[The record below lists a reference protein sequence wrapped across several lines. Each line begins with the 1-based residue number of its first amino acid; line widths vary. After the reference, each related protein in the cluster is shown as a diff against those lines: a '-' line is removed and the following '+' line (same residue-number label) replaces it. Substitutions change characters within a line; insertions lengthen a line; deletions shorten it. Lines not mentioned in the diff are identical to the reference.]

1 MARQSKVIISCAIT
15 GAIHTPT
22 MSDALPISPNEIAA
36 ASIEAAEAGAAI
48 LHLHARDPETG
59 KPTPSPDVFMEFLP
73 RIKQNTDAVVN
84 ITTGGGLGMTVEE
97 RIAGAIRA
105 EPEVTSLN
113 MGSMNFNIS
122 DLADRYEDWKFD
134 WEKPYLADTDDN
146 IFTNTFRQIEHIITE
161 LADKRGVKF
170 EHECYDVG
178 HLYNTHYFYKQGRL
192 KPPIFLQFIFGILG
206 GIGADLNHLNHMK
219 DTADRLF
226 GDDYIFSV
234 LAAGRHQMN
243 FTTQSAMLG
252 GSVRVGLEDSL
263 YIAKGKHAESNAQQ
277 VEKIR
282 RICEDLSLEIASPD
296 EARQILDLKGG
307 DMVKF

>member
-22 MSDALPISPNEIAA
+22 MSDALPISPNEIAT

-48 LHLHARDPETG
+48 LHLHARDPKTG

-97 RIAGAIRA
+97 RIAGAVRA

-134 WEKPYLADTDDN
+134 WEKPYLAGTDDH
-146 IFTNTFRQIEHIITE
+146 IFTNTFR
-161 LADKRGVKF
+161 
-170 EHECYDVG
+170 
-178 HLYNTHYFYKQGRL
+178 
-192 KPPIFLQFIFGILG
+192 
-206 GIGADLNHLNHMK
+206 
-219 DTADRLF
+219 
-226 GDDYIFSV
+226 
-234 LAAGRHQMN
+234 
-243 FTTQSAMLG
+243 
-252 GSVRVGLEDSL
+252 
-263 YIAKGKHAESNAQQ
+263 
-277 VEKIR
+277 
-282 RICEDLSLEIASPD
+282 
-296 EARQILDLKGG
+296 
-307 DMVKF
+307 